1 MITTRIRC
9 VLTATLFGLAASLS
23 ADAGKSSAN
32 FLKMGVGGRGV
43 AMGDAQTA
51 ATDDVMSVFWNPAG
65 LAELYQNE
73 VGFMHNSSVQGV
85 PRTSSITPCPRIR
98 PMCGRWA

>member
-1 MITTRIRC
+1 MTPTRIRC
-9 VLTATLFGLAASLS
+9 ILTATLLGLAVSLS
-23 ADAGKSSAN
+23 ADAGQSSAN

-51 ATDDVMSVFWNPAG
+51 ATDDVMSVYWNPAG

-73 VGFMHNSSVQGV
+73 VGFMHNSSV
-85 PRTSSITPCPRIR
+85 
-98 PMCGRWA
+98 